1 MTIFGTRPEAIK
13 MAPVVLALKE
23 NPNFETLV
31 CVTAQHRQMLDQVL
45 TLFDITPDYD
55 LNVMTPNQDLSS
67 LTAKI
72 LLDLKPILE
81 KDKPDAV
88 LVHGD
93 TTTTMAAS
101 LACFYAGIPV
111 GHVEAGLRTFNMQYP
126 FPEEMNRVVT
136 DSIARWH
143 FAPTEGSKKN
153 LLKCGA
159 SESTITVT
167 GNTVIDA
174 LLYTLDKTQAEIQLP
189 VTIPSNKRM
198 VLVTTHRRENF
209 GEPLKEICNA
219 LLTLLEK
226 FDDIIIVLPVH
237 PNPNVKNTVE
247 SLLGNNPRIQ
257 LVPPQDYVP
266 FCHLLKQSSL
276 ILTDSGGVQEEA
288 PTLGKP
294 ILVLRDETE
303 RPEAVEAGCVKL
315 VGPHYE
321 AIVREA
327 SLLLTDANVYKSMQK
342 EISPYG
348 DGKASQ
354 RIIEAL
360 LR

>member
-1 MTIFGTRPEAIK
+1 
-13 MAPVVLALKE
+13 MAPVVLALKNE
-23 NPNFETLV
+23 PSFETLV

-45 TLFDITPDYD
+45 NLFEITPDYD
-55 LNVMTPNQDLSS
+55 LDIMTPNQDLSS

-72 LLDLKPILE
+72 LLDLKPVLE
-81 KDKPDAV
+81 KEKPDAV

-101 LACFYAGIPV
+101 LACFYAQIPV

-143 FAPTEGSKKN
+143 FAPTEGGKNN

-159 SESTITVT
+159 SEKTITVT

-174 LLYTLDKTQAEIQLP
+174 LLYTLDKTQTSIKLP
-189 VTIPSNKRM
+189 VNIPMDKRM

-226 FDDIIIVLPVH
+226 FNDIFIVLPVH
-237 PNPNVKNTVE
+237 PNPNVKNVVE
-247 SLLGNNPRIQ
+247 ALLGNHPRVQ
-257 LVPPQDYVP
+257 LIPPQEYVP
-266 FCHLLKQSSL
+266 FCHLLKQASL

-327 SLLLTDANVYKSMQK
+327 SLLLTDSKAYQAMQK

-354 RIIEAL
+354 RIIDVL
-360 LR
+360 LNH